1 MGRLVVFVVS
11 VGVHATSGTRR
22 TPFWMLCV
30 LNELLSADRSLIG
43 DTHLCCDPARGIGED
58 VKSGKVADIV
68 FAEEAVSCLF

>member
-1 MGRLVVFVVS
+1 
-11 VGVHATSGTRR
+11 
-22 TPFWMLCV
+22 MLCV

-58 VKSGKVADIV
+58 VKSSKVADIV